1 MMFSAMLLAGLFAA
15 VPGVVH
21 HAPFRSGDWK
31 DGVNLV
37 RDDFVLDN
45 WGGVVGWDA
54 TSKTRVSTRVEVLDE
69 LSPNGKPVLRLM
81 SEELFDNSGLDGM
94 NVRTDG
100 SIGLKNGEQCRFSA
114 YVRTKNL
121 PKGQSMCGLFLHGTP
136 WKSDVHVNLPLDTG
150 GKWVKI
156 AWEGKLNLSNYA
168 GRAQLSFYT
177 EKALGDGAYID
188 VAEPF
193 LSGSVTLGDP
203 GTDMWE
209 LQARP
214 GRLTPFD
221 PVLDEINAAD
231 AKMTFYYPGSLV
243 ESGEKLVLRAKAGG
257 KTVFAQ
263 FGADHKATVSF
274 GRLEPGRFDLK
285 AELVGAQT
293 GRVQISNLYRAR
305 ARLAVKNPTP
315 LKRLNNYVKEIFSEP
330 LKNGERSFVLE
341 KDSWVYFGFSR
352 PVPSASV
359 AVDDAKDVV
368 VRRPYEPQEGMR
380 LLTSGH
386 HVVKV
391 MGVPDETEAVFSA
404 RVVKPI
410 LRCGLHLSGERKPN
424 FNGYCY
430 GEEFWR
436 KLGLYSGFNM
446 VSCLAKRMHDPALK
460 HLLDEME
467 ERGVGVVFGYGMGGW
482 DPRRKDY
489 EAYLDVVTN
498 NVAYQERR
506 VLSFDENSIVASVG
520 KSGKINTTEIWWQ
533 AYGNGHPLN
542 VFFEDG
548 ATALFCNP
556 MYDTPELSAYA
567 NSCDGK
573 GLIFTEAYF
582 RAVESQAGFDR
593 LVDFLRVQMRG
604 IRKALPAAVSK
615 YSYMLS
621 GWAMNGAWSPWYFT
635 DVDMRAMLGEV
646 CHVLATDPEFDG
658 NGGLTFSTPA
668 CWEDFFRFVS
678 AGLIRYYCIEGG
690 TGNFAEMNGLK
701 LMPGHLKNGDF
712 LDGFDGWTT
721 EPAEVG
727 SISLGEKRDYGSR
740 WQGRQYPR
748 TYKATHKMA
757 AGDRFA
763 ALTRSEKTANR
774 LRQKLVNLEPGR
786 VYQLVYTAADRET
799 VEKNF
804 LLGNTSNAD
813 CKRRKSLR
821 PIVLEAK
828 VIGAETIDDLCHT
841 YTNFAKYGIGLNRT
855 TRLVFRATAPEAEVE
870 FSDWK
875 SEIDSGAPTGTVT
888 WLNYIMVHPYYYR
901 DEMELKTLKELF
913 RRAHQPLE
921 NPIVASYGR

>member
-1 MMFSAMLLAGLFAA
+1 MFSAMLLAGLFAT

-21 HAPFRSGDWK
+21 HAPFRSGNCG
-31 DGVNLV
+31 DGINLV
-37 RDDFVLDN
+37 RDDFVPDN

-54 TSKTRVSTRVEVLDE
+54 TSKTRVSTRVKVLDE

-193 LSGSVTLGDP
+193 LSGCVISGDP
-203 GTDMWE
+203 GTDLWE

-285 AELVGAQT
+285 AELVGAHT

-446 VSCLAKRMHDPALK
+446 VSCVAKRMHDPALK

-467 ERGVGVVFGYGMGGW
+467 ERGVGVVF
-482 DPRRKDY
+482 
-489 EAYLDVVTN
+489 
-498 NVAYQERR
+498 
-506 VLSFDENSIVASVG
+506 
-520 KSGKINTTEIWWQ
+520 
-533 AYGNGHPLN
+533 
-542 VFFEDG
+542 
-548 ATALFCNP
+548 
-556 MYDTPELSAYA
+556 
-567 NSCDGK
+567 
-573 GLIFTEAYF
+573 
-582 RAVESQAGFDR
+582 
-593 LVDFLRVQMRG
+593 
-604 IRKALPAAVSK
+604 
-615 YSYMLS
+615 
-621 GWAMNGAWSPWYFT
+621 
-635 DVDMRAMLGEV
+635 
-646 CHVLATDPEFDG
+646 
-658 NGGLTFSTPA
+658 LT
-668 CWEDFFRFVS
+668 
-678 AGLIRYYCIEGG
+678 L
-690 TGNFAEMNGLK
+690 
-701 LMPGHLKNGDF
+701 
-712 LDGFDGWTT
+712 
-721 EPAEVG
+721 
-727 SISLGEKRDYGSR
+727 
-740 WQGRQYPR
+740 
-748 TYKATHKMA
+748 
-757 AGDRFA
+757 
-763 ALTRSEKTANR
+763 
-774 LRQKLVNLEPGR
+774 
-786 VYQLVYTAADRET
+786 
-799 VEKNF
+799 
-804 LLGNTSNAD
+804 
-813 CKRRKSLR
+813 
-821 PIVLEAK
+821 
-828 VIGAETIDDLCHT
+828 
-841 YTNFAKYGIGLNRT
+841 
-855 TRLVFRATAPEAEVE
+855 
-870 FSDWK
+870 
-875 SEIDSGAPTGTVT
+875 
-888 WLNYIMVHPYYYR
+888 
-901 DEMELKTLKELF
+901 
-913 RRAHQPLE
+913 
-921 NPIVASYGR
+921 